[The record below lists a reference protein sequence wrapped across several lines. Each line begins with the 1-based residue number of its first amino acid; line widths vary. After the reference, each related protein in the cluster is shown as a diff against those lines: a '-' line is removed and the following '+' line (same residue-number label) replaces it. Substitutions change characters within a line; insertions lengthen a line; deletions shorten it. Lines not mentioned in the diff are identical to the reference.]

1 MNARDQRAVVSTA
14 ALRSAV
20 AWSRRAS
27 EERAWREVARMT
39 GVIMNARGPG
49 DSPAT
54 PAELIASLRRPLGEL
69 LPPACEPSALDSA
82 ILLEDDELTDAAMEI
97 ACDYN
102 HALFHSRDPATEWLP
117 RWAWQRAEQVERQLF
132 QSLIQSGSQAA
143 YASSRRF
150 VIERPA
156 GNWRELTEL
165 RNGSDAY
172 QGARQVADYVAITPE
187 RIFKFASGDA
197 GAWWP
202 CPVCRW
208 PMRVQEQ
215 TVQCTYGPHQA
226 RFRIAGRV
234 VAGGSAPA
242 LVKTSA
248 ARLRTPQARPVAG
261 SRCVDPAVWRF
272 ITVPGIPELE
282 LERKL
287 GGIAGVDVQMWPVKD
302 TFDALVTAADG
313 YQWTV
318 DVKDHADAARIASD
332 PPAADHVVV
341 PGYRK
346 GQVNQLSKM
355 LPGKRVWTIER
366 FCRHVGDHELPGGA
380 A

>member
-1 MNARDQRAVVSTA
+1 
-14 ALRSAV
+14 
-20 AWSRRAS
+20 
-27 EERAWREVARMT
+27 
-39 GVIMNARGPG
+39 MNARGPG
-49 DSPAT
+49 DGPVT
-54 PAELIASLRRPLGEL
+54 PAELVASLRRPLGEL
-69 LPPACEPSALDSA
+69 LPPAGEPSALDAA
-82 ILLEDDELTDAAMEI
+82 ILLDGDDEFTEAAMEI

-102 HALFHSRDPATEWLP
+102 HALFSGSDPATEWLP

-132 QSLIQSGSQAA
+132 HSLIQSGSQAA
-143 YASSRRF
+143 YAASRRF

-156 GNWRELTEL
+156 GNWRQLAEE
-165 RNGSDAY
+165 RNSSDAY
-172 QGARQVADYVAITPE
+172 QGARQVADYVAIPPE
-187 RIFKFASGDA
+187 RIFQFARGDA
-197 GAWWP
+197 GACWWP

-208 PMRVQEQ
+208 PMRVQQ
-215 TVQCTYGPHQA
+215 QNVQCTYSPHQA
-226 RFRIAGRV
+226 RFRIGGRA
-234 VAGGSAPA
+234 VAGGSAPG

-248 ARLRTPQARPVAG
+248 ARLRTPQGRPVAG

-287 GGIAGVDVQMWPVKD
+287 AGIAGIDVQLWPVKD

-313 YQWTV
+313 FQWTV
-318 DVKDHADAARIASD
+318 DVKDHADAARIAND
-332 PPAADHVVV
+332 PPAAAHVVV

-346 GQVNQLSKM
+346 GQVNQLSRM

-366 FCRHVGDHELPGGA
+366 FHRHVRDHELPSGA